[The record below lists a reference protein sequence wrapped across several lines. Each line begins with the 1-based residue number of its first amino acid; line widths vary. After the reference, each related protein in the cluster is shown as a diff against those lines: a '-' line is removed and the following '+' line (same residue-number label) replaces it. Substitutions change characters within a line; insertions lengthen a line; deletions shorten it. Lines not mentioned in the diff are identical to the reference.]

1 MACQLNSDWFQM
13 DRVVGGL
20 QPKQQAANAAG
31 DRVVGGVVGVAV
43 VDGGYR
49 ALHFRLIL
57 LPRLLRNLSGSFSL
71 SCTNPCSCRH
81 AGCSMRIGV
90 Q

>member
-1 MACQLNSDWFQM
+1 MPRALNTSDGTL
-13 DRVVGGL
+13 RKATNKAL
-20 QPKQQAANAAG
+20 PKQQAANATG

-57 LPRLLRNLSGSFSL
+57 LPRLLR
-71 SCTNPCSCRH
+71 T
-81 AGCSMRIGV
+81 
-90 Q
+90 